1 MTFGPGIAI
10 SSFILPGAGPL
21 PKRRPGLPEPGTD
34 ICPWLTL
41 LPQATSVKR
50 QAIMNAQEQPVE
62 KIEPE
67 GAVHRGHRLSA
78 AGGVIH
84 PTAQVTSST
93 FEPWTEVGEGA
104 RIVNSTFEAYA
115 YCDRFA
121 DIANTTVGRFSNI
134 AAMTRIGPTDH
145 PFSHAAQH
153 HFLYRSSYYWDDTP
167 DDPAF
172 FAARAAR
179 RTTLGAD
186 CWIGH
191 GAIIKPEL
199 SIGIGSIVAAGAVV
213 TRNVDPFMIVA
224 GCPAQPLRARFD
236 PRTIDR
242 LLTLAWWTWDHA
254 RLRAALLDFR
264 SLKAEAFLE
273 KYGA

>member
-1 MTFGPGIAI
+1 MNAH
-10 SSFILPGAGPL
+10 
-21 PKRRPGLPEPGTD
+21 K
-34 ICPWLTL
+34 
-41 LPQATSVKR
+41 
-50 QAIMNAQEQPVE
+50 QAIE
-62 KIEPE
+62 KQ
-67 GAVHRGHRLSA
+67 GASDSVHRGHRLSA
-78 AGGVIH
+78 MGGVIH
-84 PTAQVTSST
+84 PTAQVVNSG
-93 FEPWTEVGEGA
+93 FEPWTEVGEGS
-104 RIVNSTFEAYA
+104 RIVNSTFEAYS

-145 PFSHAAQH
+145 PFTHAAQH
-153 HFLYRSSYYWDDTP
+153 HFLYRSSYYWDDVE

-199 SIGIGSIVAAGAVV
+199 NIGIGAIVAAGAVV
-213 TRNVDPFMIVA
+213 TRDVDPFMIVA

-236 PRTIDR
+236 ARVIER
-242 LLTLAWWTWDHA
+242 LLSLAWWTWDHA
-254 RLRAALLDFR
+254 RLRAALQDFR
-264 SLKAEAFLE
+264 SLKAETFLE